1 MLNFIPYL
9 TALCLSAIAGYYS
22 IIGLAKIFPG
32 AFLPVVIMGAVLELS
47 KLVTVSWLYYNWQ
60 KTNILMKSYFLIA
73 IVLLMAI
80 TSMGIFGFLSRAHL
94 ETNMISGSNNVELQ
108 VLEEQEKN
116 LRSRL
121 QYLLRKA
128 GDDPEKIS
136 RKTDQAIT
144 ETQQQIEKIVE
155 KKLPLLKVQNEL
167 KGEIGPIQYIA
178 EIFYDKNDENFI
190 DKAVR
195 LVILIIIVVFDPLA
209 VLLLIAA
216 NKSIRSSRPESDE
229 DAEYLSVKK
238 TDIFEMR

>member
-1 MLNFIPYL
+1 MFSFIPYI
-9 TALCLSAIAGYYS
+9 TALFLSGIAGYYS

-32 AFLPVVIMGAVLELS
+32 AFLPVILMGGVLELS

-60 KTNILMKSYFLIA
+60 KTNVLMKTYFLIA
-73 IVLLMAI
+73 ILLLMGI

-94 ETNMISGSNNVELQ
+94 ETNMVSGANNVELQ

-116 LRSRL
+116 IRNKL
-121 QYLLRKA
+121 QYLLKKA
-128 GDDPEKIS
+128 GEDPEKIS
-136 RKTDQAIT
+136 KRTDLAIQ
-144 ETQQQIEKIVE
+144 ETQQQLEKVVE

-178 EIFYDKNDENFI
+178 EIFYDKNDENFL

-195 LVILIIIVVFDPLA
+195 LVIIIIIIVFDPLA
-209 VLLLIAA
+209 ILLLIAA
-216 NKSIRSSRPESDE
+216 NKSIRGSIKEDDE
-229 DAEYLSVKK
+229 YIQIKK